1 MMTKKQQREK
11 LLNKRARLSKKEVD
25 EKSRLIKEKLFK
37 LKDFSSAKKVMFYLD
52 FRNEVATEKMIISA
66 LKMNKK
72 IVVPISDRENKSL
85 FLSELKDYQQE
96 LSPGTYGILEP
107 KEEYYREVNKKEL
120 DLIIL
125 PGVAFDKSGNRIGYG
140 AGYYDRFLSQISQTT
155 AKVALAYEFQLVD
168 KIKVN
173 QYDIP
178 VDKIVT
184 EKRVI
189 NSNTDKVC

>member
-1 MMTKKQQREK
+1 MTKKQQREK